1 MLVKKGN
8 VQYTIQDTEK
18 DTYLSRG
25 FAVIDKKGKV
35 IESAKLTLEQEVNA
49 LRKENKE
56 LKAKLK
62 AQK

>member
-18 DTYLSRG
+18 ESYLARG
-25 FAVIDKKGKV
+25 FSVIDKKGKV
-35 IESAKLTLEQEVNA
+35 LESANLTLEEEVKA

-56 LKAKLK
+56 LKAKIK